1 VGRILLPPYQPPPQL
16 LLNLLTSHTTP
27 LSRHFFEHIRQ
38 YNSMFAMT
46 SMGAKVIDSINDGH
60 GPYVFK
66 ISGQICHRVGSL
78 IPSEGCRPEYAQL
91 YIFDTDHEVSNRI
104 NVTSSSRTPF
114 HANKDIVRSL
124 IQMLDTQNP
133 IYYFLIKVI
142 YHTIKQYFKYYYIF

>member
-1 VGRILLPPYQPPPQL
+1 
-16 LLNLLTSHTTP
+16 
-27 LSRHFFEHIRQ
+27 
-38 YNSMFAMT
+38 MFAMT

-78 IPSEGCRPEYAQL
+78 IPSEGRRPEYAQL

-142 YHTIKQYFKYYYIF
+142 YHTIKQYFKYYYIINGNTTIMILLIYHY